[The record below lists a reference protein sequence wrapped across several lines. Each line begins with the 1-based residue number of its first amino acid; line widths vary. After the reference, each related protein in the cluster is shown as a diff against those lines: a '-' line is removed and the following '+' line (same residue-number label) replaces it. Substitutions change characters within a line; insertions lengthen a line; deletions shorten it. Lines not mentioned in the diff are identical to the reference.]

1 MNLLQITTAAT
12 SSLPDVPEVQDSM
25 SLLELL
31 LKGGWVMIPIL
42 LLSLLTIYIII
53 ERTLFLSRAAKLKPG
68 LMESIKNAI
77 LKADLNSAIV
87 AVSQYDTPVSA
98 MLKRGISRIGSP
110 LKEIENSMEST
121 GKVEIMKL
129 EKNINYLG
137 IVAAIAPMLGF
148 VGTISGVIKIF
159 YNISLAD
166 NISIGLIAGGL
177 YEKMITSAAGLI
189 VGIIAHTG
197 YQLLNMKIE
206 SIAFQMEKSGID
218 FIDII
223 TEHK

>member
-1 MNLLQITTAAT
+1 MNFLQITTAT
-12 SSLPDVPEVQDSM
+12 VTEVSLVNEQPSM

-31 LKGGWVMIPIL
+31 FQGGWVMLPIL
-42 LLSLLTIYIII
+42 LLSLGAVFVII
-53 ERTLFLSRAAKLKPG
+53 ERFLTLNRASKTKKNLLEAVK
-68 LMESIKNAI
+68 EYIKRG
-77 LKADLNSAIV
+77 DLNIAETT
-87 AVSQYDTPVSA
+87 VSQYDTPVSA
-98 MLKRGISRIGSP
+98 ILLKGIKRMGSQV
-110 LKEIENSMEST
+110 KEIESAMEST
-121 GKVEIMKL
+121 GRVEMMKL
-129 EKNINYLG
+129 ENNMSYLG
-137 IVAAIAPMLGF
+137 VIASIAPMLGF

-177 YEKMITSAAGLI
+177 YEKMITSAAGLV

-206 SIAFQMEKSGID
+206 SIGMEMEKAGVE
-218 FIDII
+218 FINII

>member
-1 MNLLQITTAAT
+1 MNFLQITTAT
-12 SSLPDVPEVQDSM
+12 VTEVSLVNEQPSM

-31 LKGGWVMIPIL
+31 FQGGWVMLPIL
-42 LLSLLTIYIII
+42 LLSLGAVFVII
-53 ERTLFLSRAAKLKPG
+53 ERFLTLNRASKTKKNLLEAVK
-68 LMESIKNAI
+68 EYIKRG
-77 LKADLNSAIV
+77 DLNIAETTV
-87 AVSQYDTPVSA
+87 AQYDTPVSA
-98 MLKRGISRIGSP
+98 ILLKGIKRMGSQV
-110 LKEIENSMEST
+110 KEIESAMEST
-121 GKVEIMKL
+121 GRVEMMKL
-129 EKNINYLG
+129 ENNMSYLG
-137 IVAAIAPMLGF
+137 VIASIAPMLGF

-177 YEKMITSAAGLI
+177 YEKMITSAAGLV

-206 SIAFQMEKSGID
+206 SIGMEMEKAGVE
-218 FIDII
+218 FINII

>member
-1 MNLLQITTAAT
+1 MTFLQITTVPAPTA
-12 SSLPDVPEVQDSM
+12 DVPEVADSI

-31 LKGGWVMIPIL
+31 MKGGWVMIPIL
-42 LLSLLTIYIII
+42 LLSLIAVFVII
-53 ERTLFLSRAAKLKPG
+53 ERTLALSRAGKKKAG
-68 LMESIKNAI
+68 LMDLIRTSIQKG
-77 LKADLNSAIV
+77 DLNAAQMAV
-87 AVSQYDTPVSA
+87 AQHDTPA
-98 MLKRGISRIGSP
+98 GIMLLKGIKRIGSP
-110 LKEIENSMEST
+110 LKEIESAMENT
-121 GKVEIMKL
+121 GRVEIMKL
-129 EKNINYLG
+129 EKNMNLLG
-137 IVAAIAPMLGF
+137 VVAAIAPMLGF

-177 YEKMITSAAGLI
+177 YEKMVTSATGLI

-206 SIAFQMEKSGID
+206 SISLETEKAGVE

-223 TEHK
+223 TETN

>member
-1 MNLLQITTAAT
+1 MNFLQITTTA
-12 SSLPDVPEVQDSM
+12 VPEVPLATEQPSM

-31 LKGGWVMIPIL
+31 FQGGWVMVPIL
-42 LLSLLTIYIII
+42 LLSLVAVFVII
-53 ERTLFLSRAAKLKPG
+53 ERFLNLNRASKIKKG
-68 LMESIKNAI
+68 LLETIKEHIKRGDLSIAETT
-77 LKADLNSAIV
+77 V
-87 AVSQYDTPVSA
+87 AQYDTPVSA
-98 MLKRGISRIGSP
+98 ILLKGIKRMGSP
-110 LKEIENSMEST
+110 VKEIESAMEST
-121 GKVEIMKL
+121 GRVEMMKL
-129 EKNINYLG
+129 EKNMSYLG
-137 IVAAIAPMLGF
+137 VIAAIAPMLGF

-177 YEKMITSAAGLI
+177 YEKMITSAAGLV

-206 SIAFQMEKSGID
+206 SIGMEMEKAGVE

>member
-1 MNLLQITTAAT
+1 MNFLQITTAT
-12 SSLPDVPEVQDSM
+12 VTEVSLVNEQPSM

-31 LKGGWVMIPIL
+31 FQGGWVMLPIL
-42 LLSLLTIYIII
+42 LLSLGAVFVII
-53 ERTLFLSRAAKLKPG
+53 ERFLTLNRASKTKKNLLEAVK
-68 LMESIKNAI
+68 EYIKRG
-77 LKADLNSAIV
+77 DLNIAETTV
-87 AVSQYDTPVSA
+87 AQYDTPVSA
-98 MLKRGISRIGSP
+98 ILLKGIKRMGSQV
-110 LKEIENSMEST
+110 KKIESAMEST
-121 GKVEIMKL
+121 GRVEMMKL
-129 EKNINYLG
+129 ENNMSYLG
-137 IVAAIAPMLGF
+137 VIASIAPMLGF

-177 YEKMITSAAGLI
+177 YEKMITSAAGLV

-206 SIAFQMEKSGID
+206 SIGMEMEKAGVE
-218 FIDII
+218 FINII